1 MANVGS
7 LQKGRRSAKNVAV
20 FELLFCLVHVQK
32 HICCL
37 MNFDYT
43 RALFACFGR
52 FGLGCREPREQI
64 RFRKTQILYKNYI
77 YRTVQKQANKHSFNK

>member
-37 MNFDYT
+37 MNFD
-43 RALFACFGR
+43 
-52 FGLGCREPREQI
+52 
-64 RFRKTQILYKNYI
+64 
-77 YRTVQKQANKHSFNK
+77 FNRHYLLVLVVSASAVVSTENR